1 MELMTNKQL
10 CKVVWVIVIKNF
22 VLINIL
28 SLKRVDERVRERD
41 KERENIK
48 R

>member
-1 MELMTNKQL
+1 MELVTNKQL

-28 SLKRVDERVRERD
+28 SLKRVDERVRER
-41 KERENIK
+41 
-48 R
+48 